1 MPPLTRIALL
11 GANGI
16 LGAPLLDHLVA
27 VASKHSYKISVLQR
41 KSSKSTPAHL
51 GNSHVRVIS
60 IPDDLTATDSHES
73 LVKAFADQDAVIVSI
88 EVRDVA
94 MHTALAAAAA
104 EAGVRRFFPADWGSV
119 DSSAARSQ
127 EVVPLFGRKVDIR
140 AHLEK
145 LAAKYSGFTWTS
157 IVGGHFFDWGLR
169 EGFMHV
175 DFRTRQT
182 DVFDDGEGMSS
193 LTTLKQYAKAVVAV
207 LDLAGREDSGKDET
221 ANRMLFI
228 QSFCVSQNKLVASL
242 ENATGAKWEEKQYDL
257 QKYIK
262 DKKIEADAGDHQ
274 ANEDL
279 VFALG
284 VEDGDWRKKEG
295 YAMELLGLS
304 EESLDEVVRGIVAE
318 LK

>member
-11 GANGI
+11 GVNGI

-27 VASKHSYKISVLQR
+27 VAGKHNYEISVLQR
-41 KSSKSTPAHL
+41 KSSRSKPAHA
-51 GNSHVRVIS
+51 SIIKIIS
-60 IPDDLTATDSHES
+60 IPDDLTAPDSHQA
-73 LVKAFADQDAVIVSI
+73 LVTALTHQEAVIVSI

-94 MHTALAAAAA
+94 THTALAAAAA

-127 EVVPLFGRKVDIR
+127 KVVPLFGRKVEIR

-175 DFRTRQT
+175 DFKIRQT
-182 DVFDDGEGMSS
+182 DVFDDGEGKSS
-193 LTTLKQYAKAVVAV
+193 LTTLQQYAKAVVAV
-207 LDLAGREDSGKDET
+207 LDVAGQASGKDET

-228 QSFCVSQNKLVASL
+228 QSFCVSQNELVASL
-242 ENATGAKWEEKQYDL
+242 EKATGAKWEEKQYDL

-262 DKKIEADAGDHQ
+262 DKKVEADAGDHQ

-295 YAMELLGLS
+295 YAMELLGLI
-304 EESLDEVVRGIVAE
+304 EESLDEVVGGIVAE